1 MCSAPSCLTLLTPSC
16 PCWTKRREAQPRKC
30 SRSLDRRVSL
40 VFLWRSQFIV
50 LQSFTTRSLDP
61 PLGSFSAPVLSC
73 SLSGSGSIG
82 PEAPGSFT
90 AVQLEVLESLACEIS
105 LPAYPESSLPWS
117 YTGKRQGRTAGE
129 RTNYHKSWPFK
140 IPRMNWQMNC
150 CVFQVCGRDSSPVS
164 SWSVPWRP
172 CSGSS
177 TTPWRSTSACPALLP
192 PRCPSP
198 SKRSSASPSKP
209 LARSSDRP
217 LLPPHSCTPPVFYI

>member
-40 VFLWRSQFIV
+40 VFLWRSPFIV

-117 YTGKRQGRTAGE
+117 FTGKRQGRTAGE

-140 IPRMNWQMNC
+140 MPRMNWQMNC
-150 CVFQVCGRDSSPVS
+150 VVFFRCVEGTR
-164 SWSVPWRP
+164 RP
-172 CSGSS
+172 YHHDRYPDG
-177 TTPWRSTSACPALLP
+177 PAVVHLRLREGLLP
-192 PRCPSP
+192 PAPPS
-198 SKRSSASPSKP
+198 SPRD
-209 LARSSDRP
+209 ARVPQKEARP
-217 LLPPHSCTPPVFYI
+217 HRVNR